1 MLTLNIPKLSGQ
13 CGKLICCLNYEDDL
27 YTEARK
33 NFPRPGTPVK
43 YNGSDYIVDSFNI
56 LSQTIKLK
64 TELDVAYLSLDE
76 YNELVNHSH
85 QGRPSRHND
94 KPRT

>member
-1 MLTLNIPKLSGQ
+1 
-13 CGKLICCLNYEDDL
+13 
-27 YTEARK
+27 
-33 NFPRPGTPVK
+33 VK